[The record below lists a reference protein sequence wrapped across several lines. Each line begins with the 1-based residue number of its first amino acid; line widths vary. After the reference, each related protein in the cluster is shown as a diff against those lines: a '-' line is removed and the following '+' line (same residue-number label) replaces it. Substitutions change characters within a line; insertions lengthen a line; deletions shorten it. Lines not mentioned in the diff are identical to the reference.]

1 MIPENRLETLLTQAQ
16 DFQKSSCVY
25 HNVQQSELSL
35 FEDHHCDRFAPP
47 HGTIFLHALPLFEE
61 QNSFFFSFRNQIPR
75 QTLVTLEGHV
85 DEVWFI
91 EFSHDGKFLASASKD
106 STVIIWSVEV
116 SPSLVF
122 LGFDQTLLEI

>member
-61 QNSFFFSFRNQIPR
+61 KSLFFFFQESN
-75 QTLVTLEGHV
+75 T
-85 DEVWFI
+85 
-91 EFSHDGKFLASASKD
+91 SANIGNPGR
-106 STVIIWSVEV
+106 TC
-116 SPSLVF
+116 
-122 LGFDQTLLEI
+122 